1 MCLYVG
7 IYMCLQFLHRP
18 EEGVD
23 SPGTKVARYVS
34 CTHAPWRA
42 APAVHPKS
50 SLRPR
55 FVLFLKCTYLCV
67 GVCSWVQGSSEAR
80 GIRVPQELELKVV
93 VDHLMLVLGRHL
105 GFLQKQ
111 QLLLNAEPSLK
122 PNIINILCSNSIS
135 LLGLGFLFVYL
146 FDFLIKSPIL

>member
-1 MCLYVG
+1 M
-7 IYMCLQFLHRP
+7 
-18 EEGVD
+18 
-23 SPGTKVARYVS
+23 
-34 CTHAPWRA
+34 
-42 APAVHPKS
+42 
-50 SLRPR
+50 
-55 FVLFLKCTYLCV
+55 
-67 GVCSWVQGSSEAR
+67 QGSSEAR